1 MLLQPLKWKQL
12 HMLVLGITL
21 GSQATMKRVTNSLT
35 ELQAPALQDVT
46 VQFRMV
52 KRTLIYPRHNADY
65 IDTCLKFEAALSKFP
80 RHRLSL
86 LGSETYHA
94 RRYSLMQ
101 GLVALF
107 PKLRDGSRLTI
118 DCAPCESPI

>member
-1 MLLQPLKWKQL
+1 MKELRDKTSI
-12 HMLVLGITL
+12 GDITEF
-21 GSQATMKRVTNSLT
+21 LT
-35 ELQAPALQDVT
+35 IFHPPALQDVT
-46 VQFRMV
+46 VQFRV
-52 KRTLIYPRHNADY
+52 VDKNIVYAPRKNDDDY
-65 IDTCLKFEAALSKFP
+65 IDACLDFEAALSKFP